1 MSKWG
6 HVTAPVSRAVLEAAT
21 PPTMVDLMKAV
32 GEAKAAFAI
41 DVNDEDIPRKAIQ
54 AREEAISALDEIMT
68 EDTTA
73 HDEAGEVT
81 GSAGINKLA
90 AVDALAYY
98 WSDGEHGSL
107 PDPLKHVKEEC
118 RSIYDLL
125 TGAMPVTND
134 LIIFALSFTW
144 LRNEY
149 SERCDLEDFPM
160 NDWED
165 MQEALRAA
173 DSAKEN
179 DEVIKHLTT
188 YWRLWRRHSTI
199 Y

>member
-1 MSKWG
+1 MSKWS
-6 HVTAPVSRAVLEAAT
+6 HVTAPVSKAVLEAET

-32 GEAKAAFAI
+32 GEAKAAFEI
-41 DVNDEDIPRKAIQ
+41 DVGNEDIPCKAIQ
-54 AREEAISALDEIMT
+54 AREEAIWALDEIFT

-73 HDEAGEVT
+73 QDEAGEIT
-81 GSAGINKLA
+81 GDAGINKLA

-118 RSIYDLL
+118 RPIYDLL
-125 TGAMPVTND
+125 TRKTIPTDD
-134 LIIFALSFTW
+134 LINFALSFTW

-149 SERCDLEDFPM
+149 SERCDLDDFPM
-160 NDWED
+160 IDWEE

-173 DSAKEN
+173 DEAK
-179 DEVIKHLTT
+179 DQEVALRHLTT